1 MGFSLNIPKDTNL
14 AATAAPSS
22 TPYLDSIKASSPE
35 LYKKIVEW
43 ATPSANEAFNGQI
56 QDYQAQLFTP
66 LSKQYSKSD
75 LNLKDYALTPV
86 ETGYWNGD
94 DYISQTYLRPN
105 KNTLPT
111 PEGVNFQY
119 DNNGNVSGFT
129 KKIKAN
135 GIDVTGSYDANGNA
149 TGFTSG
155 LDRTT
160 WLDGSHYVT
169 GQWDASGKPTPAQHA
184 TKSGGWLSNT
194 FGDAFGGLSDL
205 LNSVGSGVNGA
216 VQSALDDPAGTLI
229 KAAAIASAQPELMAL
244 ANAGVAV
251 AHGASLEDAA
261 LAAGKG
267 YAAGAIGSEI
277 SSNLSPELTSNGLS
291 ATDAATVSKIAGQAG
306 GAAATG
312 NDPLKAL
319 VAGGIGAGTLA
330 IASDIP
336 GFDDMNK
343 YQQGA
348 VTKAISNT
356 LQGKDPTQGLI
367 NEAIASGIDAIK
379 NSASS
384 SELIDQ
390 TMPKASEPVIDDT
403 ANPDVKQGPAPAS
416 DNLSLDDLLKQTAP
430 KVTEP
435 VAEPTPNP
443 VVTNNPQAAED
454 YIPPAEPAPETAP
467 KTEAQ
472 KGYYDEITGKF
483 VPSEYGSPELD
494 NTSGTGTMDG
504 WQYDSKTQ
512 KWTDPSGTTTDLSY
526 LSNKQ
531 TPMDTSTKTTPSDAS
546 RFLLD
551 QGTLSN
557 LLKYGGAAAGIG
569 ALINNGSGAPAQAAA
584 PAPTQTVNWNPQ
596 AGTMQDGVAY
606 GLAQLNP
613 TFTQHAAQGGI
624 MSLGGYAS
632 GGNPRLLKGPGDGMS
647 DNIPATIAGKQPA
660 RLADG
665 EFVIPADVVS
675 HLGNGSTEAGANVL
689 HQMMERVRKAR
700 TGNPHQGRQINPKKY
715 LPGKGK

>member
-35 LYKKIVEW
+35 LYKKITDLS
-43 ATPSANEAFNGQI
+43 AYSANEAFGGQA
-56 QDYQAQLFTP
+56 QDFQAQLFTP
-66 LSKQYSKSD
+66 LQQSA
-75 LNLKDYALTPV
+75 LKDVPKTVKPV
-86 ETGYWNGD
+86 MQDYWSEGGNNPIPAPQSIPAGKING
-94 DYISQTYLRPN
+94 IN
-105 KNTLPT
+105 
-111 PEGVNFQY
+111 VNANY
-119 DNNGNVSGFT
+119 DENGNL
-129 KKIKAN
+129 
-135 GIDVTGSYDANGNA
+135 
-149 TGFTSG
+149 TGFSSG
-155 LDRTT
+155 LDATT

-184 TKSGGWLSNT
+184 TRSGGWFSNT

-216 VQSALDDPAGTLI
+216 VQSALDDPTGTLI
-229 KAAAIASAQPELMAL
+229 KAAAIASGQPELMAL

-569 ALINNGSGAPAQAAA
+569 ALINNGSGAPAQPAA